1 MKPIYFIIQ
10 KTCNHQTII
19 NDGGGASELLFY
31 MTALQLSNYF
41 NIIIYNKEP
50 NELCIDNI
58 QYKYLPDNNNP
69 NIENIQDSV
78 IIVQRHFDVLIELHK
93 INPSNKYILWSHDY
107 LEYNSH
113 LTGKYSY
120 NEINKY
126 FNTQNIQIISV
137 SNFHKSNILSRMPNL
152 NIKVIYNALFSDL
165 YKKNAD
171 NIVNNNHII
180 FASSWSKGLNNVLNI
195 GKEYYKM
202 NPNFKLLLLKPSYCS
217 SNINVNKYPFV
228 ECIGNIKN
236 KDEYCRIM
244 QSCLCVLTTSY
255 QETFGCV
262 FAEALHLGV
271 PVLGDNSLQ
280 TGFQEIIEKEYMCN
294 FTNPNEVIQKIEEIK
309 NNRPIVELN
318 SKFYSDIIMEE
329 WKELL
334 DWNK

>member
-1 MKPIYFIIQ
+1 M
-10 KTCNHQTII
+10 
-19 NDGGGASELLFY
+19 A
-31 MTALQLSNYF
+31 
-41 NIIIYNKEP
+41 
-50 NELCIDNI
+50 
-58 QYKYLPDNNNP
+58 
-69 NIENIQDSV
+69 
-78 IIVQRHFDVLIELHK
+78 
-93 INPSNKYILWSHDY
+93 
-107 LEYNSH
+107 
-113 LTGKYSY
+113 
-120 NEINKY
+120 
-126 FNTQNIQIISV
+126 V

-152 NIKVIYNALFSDL
+152 NIKVIYNALFYDL

-271 PVLGDNSLQ
+271 PVIGDNSLQ
-280 TGFQEIIEKEYMCN
+280 TGFQEIIEKEYMCD
-294 FTNPNEVIQKIEEIK
+294 FTNTNEVIQKIEEIK